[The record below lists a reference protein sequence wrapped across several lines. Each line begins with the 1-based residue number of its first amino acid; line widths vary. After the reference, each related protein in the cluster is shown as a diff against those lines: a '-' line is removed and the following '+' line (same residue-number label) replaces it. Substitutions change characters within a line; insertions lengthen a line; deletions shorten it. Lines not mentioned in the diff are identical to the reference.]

1 MKNKRNY
8 VTVNLLII
16 GVLATLMACSND
28 NSTLIPQFQSKSVNS
43 TANYTDMTLFRGSK
57 SSTTGAIYEVLPGP
71 TVINPAMSSTPFSDN
86 IQSTEGAY
94 EIEVDDIV
102 DVDATTSTDAVKF
115 VTITFTANDGKKF
128 KIDQIN
134 IIHKPEGAGD
144 HSFFGG
150 VGLNKMMH
158 GDTGIGTA
166 LMPKMLA
173 YITLWGLVDLKD
185 ASTGEVVAS
194 NRIIHIM
201 TASNVRNSNLEMI
214 PEVVL
219 DKSDHDTWMSQTHV
233 ILIPQDMDGDFSPV
247 PGTDHGFIHMMWENV
262 ELTKETRDWKKVYEI
277 LPGPAVINEAMNP
290 TPFSNK
296 VAFGAGSYSF
306 NVIDNSEEDSENS
319 EDLIKNVNIKYQRP
333 NGEMFIIDDI
343 QIIHKTNGSG
353 DHPYFGGVGL
363 DKVMHGNTGIGT
375 NLMPKLTSYI
385 TLWGIADLKDGNG
398 NVIAPN
404 RLVHIM
410 VSSRSR
416 SSDLK
421 LSTSTDIDSTDK
433 SPNNIETHIIIPPLD
448 LEGNMSPVSG
458 TGHGFLHLM
467 FENVNLT
474 EN

>member
-1 MKNKRNY
+1 MKKNRNNLA
-8 VTVNLLII
+8 VNMLII
-16 GVLATLMACSND
+16 GALAILTACSND
-28 NSTLIPQFQSKSVNS
+28 NSNLIPQFQSKSVNS
-43 TANYTDMTLFRGSK
+43 AASYADMVFFSGSK
-57 SSTTGAIYEVLPGP
+57 SSATGAIYEVLPGP
-71 TVINPAMSSTPFSDN
+71 AVINPAMSPTPFSDN

-94 EIEVDDIV
+94 EIEVDDVV
-102 DVDATTSTDAVKF
+102 DVDATTSTDAVKS
-115 VTITFTANDGKKF
+115 VNITFTANDGKKF

-134 IIHKPEGAGD
+134 IIHKPEGACD

-185 ASTGEVVAS
+185 AETGNVVAS

-201 TASNVRNSNLEMI
+201 TASKVRNPNLEMI
-214 PEVVL
+214 PEVTS
-219 DKSDHDTWMSQTHV
+219 DKSDHDTWMSETHV
-233 ILIPQDMDGDFSPV
+233 ILIPQDMGGNPSPV
-247 PGTDHGFIHMMWENV
+247 PGTDHGFIHMMWESV
-262 ELTKETRDWKKVYEI
+262 ELKNETRDWKKVYEI
-277 LPGPAVINEAMNP
+277 LPGPAAINEAMSP

-319 EDLIKNVNIKYQRP
+319 EDLVKNVNIKYQRP
-333 NGEMFIIDDI
+333 NGEMFMINDI
-343 QIIHKTNGSG
+343 QIIHKANGSG
-353 DHPYFGGVGL
+353 DHTYFGGVGL
-363 DKVMHGNTGIGT
+363 DKTMHGNTGIGT

-398 NVIAPN
+398 NIIAPN

-416 SSDLK
+416 DSDLK
-421 LSTSTDIDSTDK
+421 LSTSTDVDLTDQ
-433 SPNNIETHIIIPPLD
+433 SPDNIETHIIIPPLD
-448 LEGNMSPVSG
+448 LEGNMSPVPE

-467 FENVNLT
+467 FENVSLT